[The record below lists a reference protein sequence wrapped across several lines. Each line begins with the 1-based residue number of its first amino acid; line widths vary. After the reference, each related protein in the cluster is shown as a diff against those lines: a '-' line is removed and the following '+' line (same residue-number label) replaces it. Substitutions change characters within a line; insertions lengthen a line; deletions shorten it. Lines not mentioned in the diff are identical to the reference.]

1 MSRILKRPMFKR
13 GGQSNDGI
21 MSNVV
26 DRKQYA
32 LGSIDEEK
40 LRSDAAAI
48 TGVLDRFAPIPK
60 TRLPLGEVGF
70 LLASGADPIDAL
82 GAGYSKFVKA
92 DDATQAARAKRRG
105 AAVSTALS
113 SQLKKPEVP
122 KLKFVKN
129 TSDQTLFNIK
139 PGETGFVTNKEILA
153 ARGVFSEVKD
163 TTTKAVK
170 NISNEELFGIPPGGE
185 SFATNAQI
193 LASQGKLKEPDKRM
207 ITLPDGRVLPYEE
220 YKKQNTDESKARALG
235 TQYSIL
241 TGFVDDMKSRLPD
254 TKTFAVGQ
262 GFAFVEGLSDQ
273 FSQIAES
280 IGNKSDLDLDDD
292 KFNTY
297 MENKGFTK
305 FASNFATM
313 KGSVINLGYALAK
326 IAEPDNPRLS
336 EGDIIRQLN
345 RINFGS
351 SRKVFSDSLDQ
362 ILKEEGIR
370 ARAEI
375 KGLGFKDADKFF
387 NLEAD
392 EVTKKTES
400 ELGVEIPEYKFINGV
415 LHIKKG
421 NKFEPVK
428 AK

>member
-1 MSRILKRPMFKR
+1 MDFEM
-13 GGQSNDGI
+13 
-21 MSNVV
+21 
-26 DRKQYA
+26 
-32 LGSIDEEK
+32 
-40 LRSDAAAI
+40 
-48 TGVLDRFAPIPK
+48 
-60 TRLPLGEVGF
+60 
-70 LLASGADPIDAL
+70 
-82 GAGYSKFVKA
+82 
-92 DDATQAARAKRRG
+92 AK
-105 AAVSTALS
+105 
-113 SQLKKPEVP
+113 K
-122 KLKFVKN
+122 
-129 TSDQTLFNIK
+129 
-139 PGETGFVTNKEILA
+139 
-153 ARGVFSEVKD
+153 
-163 TTTKAVK
+163 
-170 NISNEELFGIPPGGE
+170 
-185 SFATNAQI
+185 
-193 LASQGKLKEPDKRM
+193 M
-207 ITLPDGRVLPYEE
+207 
-220 YKKQNTDESKARALG
+220 
-235 TQYSIL
+235 